1 VTSFHA
7 RRAALLF
14 ALSILPAIPACEPA
28 SAPSA
33 EADRAEPASK
43 QPASKTDMSRF
54 TGEGVVDL
62 AALLR
67 RTPEQVE
74 ALLGKPTDTGVQRIS
89 CVRFVPERVFFACE
103 QEARF
108 YAHPQL
114 DRIAVEYEDGYA
126 ATIQLVGLRGEGE
139 FNPDKAL
146 AIAGLALPGNPRAST
161 PTFGMGDDPEQK
173 VQAWDWFN
181 SAARLMVEGKQFR
194 VRVSVVN
201 GEWKRSKVEVIDN
214 TPLDDDQRKR
224 IKTSKSDPG
233 VSEAPSA
240 PAPAP

>member
-1 VTSFHA
+1 MTSFHA
-7 RRAALLF
+7 RRAALLL
-14 ALSILPAIPACEPA
+14 ALSILPSLVAACEPA

-33 EADRAEPASK
+33 EADPAKPTSEA
-43 QPASKTDMSRF
+43 PARKTDMSRF

-62 AALLR
+62 SALLR
-67 RTPEQVE
+67 GTPEQVE

-89 CVRFVPERVFFACE
+89 CVRFVPERVFFACQ

-114 DRIAVEYEDGYA
+114 DRIAVEYEDGHA
-126 ATIQLVGLRGEGE
+126 ATIQLVGLHGEGE

-146 AIAGLALPGNPRAST
+146 KIAGLALPGNPRAST

-233 VSEAPSA
+233 VSEAPA
-240 PAPAP
+240 TPAP